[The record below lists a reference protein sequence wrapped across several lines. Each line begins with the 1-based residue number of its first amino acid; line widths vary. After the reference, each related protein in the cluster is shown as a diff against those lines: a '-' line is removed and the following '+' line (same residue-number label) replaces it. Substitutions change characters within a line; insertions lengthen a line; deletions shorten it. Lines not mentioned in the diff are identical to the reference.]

1 MRHPDGWR
9 GVVQPHRL
17 VWRRQ
22 RQIRRKT
29 CLRHRR
35 HPTSL
40 LISDLFTY
48 NRVAHKGLATDCLSR
63 QLEPVAIAICQG
75 ASNGTTRHWMAKM
88 AERPRKIL
96 ICSCEDTIPLDG
108 ARVERACRGADVVRG
123 RQLCRAELDRVRDAA
138 AGGQP
143 IAVACTQEAPL
154 FSEQGHE
161 TAMTF
166 VNIRETAGWSK
177 DAKTAGP
184 KIAALIAAAG
194 EVMPDVPV
202 VSLTSA
208 GSTLLY
214 GKDERVVEAARLLK
228 DHLDVT
234 VLVGKDDAILPPSTT
249 EFPLLKGTIRTAS
262 GHLGAFKLRVDNY
275 AAPAP
280 SSRDRLNFAAPRD
293 DVELQSDVLIDL
305 SGGAPLFSSPDLR
318 DGYLRADPRDAAAVL
333 RTVLKA
339 RDLSGTFEKP
349 RYIAFTEYLCAHSR
363 SNIVGCHRCLDL
375 CPTGAITPNGDH
387 VAIDA
392 QICAGC
398 GQCAAA
404 CPTGAA
410 GYALPPADSLL
421 RKLRVLLAA
430 FLETGGVQPVL
441 LFHDAD
447 HGRPLIEALARYGDG
462 LPANVL
468 PVEVNEI
475 TQLGLETL
483 AAAFAYGATAVR
495 FLLRAKPRHDV
506 SGVNKTIAFGQTIVA
521 GLGFDGP
528 RIASIET
535 DDPEVLGQMLRAID
549 VVGAVGRPATFVAVG
564 KKREVLQL
572 ALRELHAAAPAPVDV
587 IALPEGA
594 PFGKVDVNVDG
605 CTLCLSC
612 VSACPTGALADDPE
626 RPMLRFTEDACV
638 QCGLCRATCPE
649 KVITLVPQ
657 IDFRAATASS
667 HVVKQE
673 DPFLC
678 IRCGTPF
685 GVKSTVERVA
695 AKLEGKHWMYKDSK
709 HRLDL
714 VKMCADCRVQVT
726 AEENFDPF
734 GAPQRPRLRTTED
747 YLRARQE
754 KGES

>member
-1 MRHPDGWR
+1 
-9 GVVQPHRL
+9 
-17 VWRRQ
+17 
-22 RQIRRKT
+22 
-29 CLRHRR
+29 
-35 HPTSL
+35 
-40 LISDLFTY
+40 
-48 NRVAHKGLATDCLSR
+48 
-63 QLEPVAIAICQG
+63 
-75 ASNGTTRHWMAKM
+75 M

-96 ICSCEDTIPLDG
+96 ICSCEDTVPIDS
-108 ARVERACRGADVVRG
+108 ASVERACRGADVAHG
-123 RQLCRAELDRVRDAA
+123 RQLCRAELNRVRDAA
-138 AGGQP
+138 AGGQA
-143 IAVACTQEAPL
+143 IVVACTQEAPL
-154 FSEQGHE
+154 FGEQGHE

-177 DAKTAGP
+177 DAKAAGP
-184 KIAALIAAAG
+184 KIAALIAAAT
-194 EVMPDVPV
+194 EPLPDVPV
-202 VSLTSA
+202 VTLTSE

-214 GKDERVVEAARLLK
+214 GKDEQVVEAARLLK
-228 DHLDVT
+228 DHLGVT
-234 VLVGKDDAILPPSTT
+234 VLISKDDAISPPSAT

-262 GHLGAFKLRVDNY
+262 GHVGAFKLLVDNY

-280 SSRDRLNFAAPRD
+280 SSRERLNFAALRD
-293 DVELQSDVLIDL
+293 DVELQFDVLIDL

-349 RYIAFTEYLCAHSR
+349 RYIAFTEHLCAHSR

-375 CPTGAITPNGDH
+375 CPTGAIAPNGDH

-392 QICAGC
+392 HICAGC

-410 GYALPPADSLL
+410 GYALPPADALL
-421 RKLRVLLAA
+421 RKLRLLLAT
-430 FLETGGVQPVL
+430 FLEAGGAQPVL
-441 LFHDAD
+441 LFHDMD

-483 AAAFAYGATAVR
+483 AGAFAYGATAVR

-506 SGVNKTIAFGQTIVA
+506 SGLNKTIGFGHAIVT

-535 DDPEVLGQMLRAID
+535 DDPDVLGQALRAIE
-549 VVGAVGRPATFVAVG
+549 AVGTEGKLATFVAVG

-594 PFGKVDVNVDG
+594 PFGKVDVNVEG

-612 VSACPTGALADDPE
+612 VSACPTGALSDDPE
-626 RPMLRFTEDACV
+626 RPTLRFAEAACV

-667 HVVKQE
+667 RVIKQE

-734 GAPQRPRLRTTED
+734 GAPRRPRLRTTED
-747 YLRARQE
+747 YLRARRE
-754 KGES
+754 ENDS